1 MRILYLYQYF
11 GTPRGG
17 WSTRA
22 YEHARRWVQA
32 GHEVCVISSLY
43 DKSDLTATGLWSRYR
58 IEGIQVY
65 ALNLRLSNKHGFF
78 RRLYNFG
85 AYALAAGILGSF
97 LRADLILASSGP
109 ITVGV
114 PGLFLHRLKHCPLVF
129 EVRDLWPEGAVA
141 LGILRGTLWKKLAYA
156 FEGQCYRASRLVVTC
171 SERARQSIRQR
182 YPDVRVVNIPNASD
196 LDLFRYRPAAPNG
209 AQAYRHKALF
219 VYTGTLGLIDHC
231 VLILE
236 AAAHLCDPHIHILL
250 IGDGRERKQLQA
262 FARAKGLLNVTFLGQ
277 LPKPEVVGYLREAT
291 AALLTV
297 LPIPFMDH
305 CSPNKLFDAFA
316 AKMPVIQNSQGW
328 IRELIARE
336 ECGITVPRRD
346 SRALARAMTRLAEEP
361 ATRDHLAAQAA
372 RLGRT
377 RFNRDRLAWRLLRA
391 MEDLG

>member
-22 YEHARRWVQA
+22 YEHARRWVRA
-32 GHEVCVISSLY
+32 GHEVCIISSLY
-43 DKSDLTATGLWSRYR
+43 DKSDLTARGLWTQHR
-58 IEGIQVY
+58 IEGIRVY
-65 ALNLRLSNKHGFF
+65 ALNLKLSNKHGIV
-78 RRLYNFG
+78 RRLYSFV
-85 AYALAAGILGSF
+85 AYAVAATGVGLF

-109 ITVGV
+109 ITVGI
-114 PGLFLHRLKHCPLVF
+114 PALILRGLKGCPLVF
-129 EVRDLWPEGAVA
+129 EVRDLWPQGAIA
-141 LGILRGTLWKKLAYA
+141 LGILRGAVWQRLAYA
-156 FEGQCYRASRLVVTC
+156 FEGWCYRASSLVVSC
-171 SERARQSIRQR
+171 SEGTRRSIAER
-182 YPDVRVVNIPNASD
+182 YPGLRVLTIPNAAD
-196 LDLFRYRPAAPNG
+196 LEVFRYRQPASNG
-209 AQAYRHKALF
+209 VPAYRGKALF
-219 VYTGTLGLIDHC
+219 VYAGTLGLIDHC
-231 VLILE
+231 MHILA
-236 AAAHLCDPHIHILL
+236 AAAHLCDPRIHILL
-250 IGDGRERKQLQA
+250 IGDGRERAQLQA
-262 FARAKGLLNVTFLGQ
+262 YARSRGLGNVTFAGQ
-277 LPKPEVVGYLREAT
+277 LPKSEVAGYLREAT

-316 AKMPVIQNSQGW
+316 AGVPVIQNSQGW

-346 SRALARAMTRLAEEP
+346 SRALARAMTLLAEEP

>member
-22 YEHARRWVQA
+22 YEHARRWVRA

-43 DKSDLTATGLWSRYR
+43 DKSDLKATGLWSRHQ
-58 IEGIQVY
+58 IEGIRVY

-78 RRLYNFG
+78 RRLYSFL
-85 AYALAAGILGSF
+85 AYALGATLLGSF

-114 PGLFLHRLKHCPLVF
+114 PGLLLGRLKRCPLVF

-141 LGILRGTLWKKLAYA
+141 LGVLRGALWKKLAYA

-171 SERARQSIRQR
+171 SEGARQSIVQR

-209 AQAYRHKALF
+209 AQTYRHKTLF

-236 AAAHLCDPHIHILL
+236 AAAHLRDPHIHILL
-250 IGDGRERKQLQA
+250 IGDGRERRLLQA
-262 FARAKGLLNVTFLGQ
+262 FAKAKGLRNVTFLGQ

-316 AKMPVIQNSQGW
+316 AGVPVIQNSQGW
-328 IRELIARE
+328 IRELLAHE
-336 ECGITVPRRD
+336 QCGLTVPPD
-346 SRALARAMTRLAEEP
+346 EPEALARAMIRLATEP
-361 ATRDHLAAQAA
+361 HTRDRLAAEAA
-372 RLGRT
+372 RLGDT
-377 RFNRDRLAWRLLRA
+377 CFNRDRLARRMIQA
-391 MEDLG
+391 MEDL